1 MCVVKGRA
9 KRGTSHAARV
19 TKNALCQSGKLRL
32 DYVIEKLSG
41 KSGLLEIA
49 SAVRKVC
56 TDVTEDTDKPL
67 EVNSL
72 YDTIEYLQS
81 LTAFLPN
88 QQQATALERETA
100 KILEKL

>member
-1 MCVVKGRA
+1 MFKILRELSVFLDEDVQKEF
-9 KRGTSHAARV
+9 SV
-19 TKNALCQSGKLRL
+19 SLEKLRL

-49 SAVRKVC
+49 SAVRDVC
-56 TDVTEDTDKPL
+56 TDVTEDSEKTL
-67 EVNSL
+67 ENYSL

-88 QQQATALERETA
+88 KQQAAALEHQTA
-100 KILEKL
+100 EILKKL